1 MGPPLIYSFLINIS
15 KSFTMETRMRR
26 GAAAT
31 QRTTFAPVVRENRER
46 KEVFGRVI
54 HYFFFPYSK
63 RAREKGDKG
72 LLGRVESTK
81 CSRENISSLIDV
93 TEQGL
98 CTKICFPLSSVY
110 SCEMYLCSLMLR
122 ERELVSFFN

>member
-54 HYFFFPYSK
+54 HYFFSVIQ
-63 RAREKGDKG
+63 RERKGDKG

-98 CTKICFPLSSVY
+98 CTKIGFPLSSVY

>member
-1 MGPPLIYSFLINIS
+1 
-15 KSFTMETRMRR
+15 METRMRLS
-26 GAAAT
+26 AAAT

-46 KEVFGRVI
+46 KEVFGRVT
-54 HYFFFPYSK
+54 HHFFSSFKEKERK
-63 RAREKGDKG
+63 RDKG

-98 CTKICFPLSSVY
+98 CTKICFPLSSIY
-110 SCEMYLCSLMLR
+110 SCEMYLCSLMLQG
-122 ERELVSFFN
+122 S